1 MAPNKLSFQQVKS
14 PHSWFVDYFSF
25 RLECVW
31 SSRTFW
37 TENQICVEN
46 SENGRFVVEV
56 LLTESTEKEERAMP
70 TEQHQQHQHEG
81 SESLC
86 ERMLLYCIWM
96 CRASDSGGDWWLSV
110 HGRIKLN
117 NSRILLLLLKK
128 ISRENFRYFYS
139 LRAQIQIFF
148 GTVSPR
154 TQPFLLILWIVFHSQ
169 NLPLQCN
176 VVGLNKTISF

>member
-96 CRASDSGGDWWLSV
+96 CRASDIGGDWWLSV

-148 GTVSPR
+148 WYGKSTHPTSPVDSVNCV
-154 TQPFLLILWIVFHSQ
+154 PFT
-169 NLPLQCN
+169 
-176 VVGLNKTISF
+176 VVGLN